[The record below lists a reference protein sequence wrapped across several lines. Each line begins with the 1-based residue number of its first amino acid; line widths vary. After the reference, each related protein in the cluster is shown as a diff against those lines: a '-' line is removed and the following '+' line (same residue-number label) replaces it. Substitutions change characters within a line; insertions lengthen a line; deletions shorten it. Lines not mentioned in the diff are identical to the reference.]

1 MSKHQKL
8 SELLLE
14 LEAALIKTELWQ
26 QEPIDESL
34 LTSLQPFS
42 HDMLRVEQ
50 WIQFIFIA
58 KLEQV
63 IRDNVH
69 LPSPCSITPYVKEAL
84 KDNPQGETIC
94 EITLKID
101 QLLTD

>member
-1 MSKHQKL
+1 MNKHQKL

-14 LEAALIKTELWQ
+14 LESALIKTELWQ
-26 QEPIDESL
+26 KEPLDESL
-34 LTSLQPFS
+34 LNSLQPFS
-42 HDMLRVEQ
+42 HDTLKVEQ
-50 WIQFIFIA
+50 WLQFIFIN

-63 IRDNVH
+63 IQNNVH

-84 KDNPQGETIC
+84 KEHSQKDIIC
-94 EITLKID
+94 EVTLKID